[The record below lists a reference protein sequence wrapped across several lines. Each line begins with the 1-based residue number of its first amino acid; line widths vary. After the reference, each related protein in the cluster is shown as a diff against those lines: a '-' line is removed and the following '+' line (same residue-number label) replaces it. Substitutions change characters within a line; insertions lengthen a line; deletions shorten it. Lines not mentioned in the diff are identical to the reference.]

1 MLSHCLSSRWR
12 RIRRSGYARERQ
24 EERQGNRQRVMED
37 AASKEEGGGG
47 HRCPAIG
54 FNKCN
59 GNLAVAA
66 NWPRNEMGVIL
77 FAAGGADDDSNF
89 FNMFSAEDIT
99 HLPTGGR

>member
-1 MLSHCLSSRWR
+1 
-12 RIRRSGYARERQ
+12 
-24 EERQGNRQRVMED
+24 MED

-47 HRCPAIG
+47 HRCPAVG

-77 FAAGGADDDSNF
+77 FAAGGADDDSDF
-89 FNMFSAEDIT
+89 FNMFAAEDIT
-99 HLPTGGR
+99 HLPMGGRQWRGLVPSCWKST